1 VERKRARNEAMVEHD
16 HAPLREAI
24 VAVCRGGTGMRV
36 LLCPEDQTQM
46 ALGKAVIYDKLPED
60 VRARVVWREA
70 FWRTDE
76 AVSTYVRSAGLF
88 GLEMHSPILC
98 VANGVPAIVC
108 RFAEQ
113 TSKGEM
119 WRDIGLG
126 EWLFDFD
133 READLGRLT
142 PAVMKMLSDPAAARG
157 KVARAMEFVRGRERE
172 RETMGVVGGA
182 VRG

>member
-1 VERKRARNEAMVEHD
+1 
-16 HAPLREAI
+16 
-24 VAVCRGGTGMRV
+24 
-36 LLCPEDQTQM
+36 
-46 ALGKAVIYDKLPED
+46 
-60 VRARVVWREA
+60 
-70 FWRTDE
+70 
-76 AVSTYVRSAGLF
+76 
-88 GLEMHSPILC
+88 MHSPILC

-172 RETMGVVGGA
+172 TMGVVGGA